1 MSVEIRYPNI
11 AGSNGAEMIAQ
22 IRGYLYQLV
31 DQLNFALDDI
41 ESGVSKQGNGQ
52 KGLSDASAIFSEIK
66 PLIVKSTEIAK
77 AIQTLTLKFKGEEI
91 QKNTDI
97 DKLTEPRRY
106 FGNKKAGYK
115 NSPIKDTDEFIL
127 EVSTLGDGKTVQ
139 RITNASDTADVY
151 ERRRLSNGW
160 SEWETENPPM
170 IAGKEYRTTERYQ
183 GKAVYTALIALG
195 NLPNAST
202 KLVAHGLEATGIVR
216 CVGQTT
222 SGINLPMRY
231 DGGSNW
237 ASICADASYVVLTS
251 GDDKSNISAY
261 AQIWYTRD

>member
-1 MSVEIRYPNI
+1 MGYEIRYPNI
-11 AGSNGAEMIAQ
+11 TGANEREMILQ
-22 IRGYLYQLV
+22 LRGYLYQLV
-31 DQLNFALDDI
+31 DQLNYIIDSIA
-41 ESGVSKQGNGQ
+41 
-52 KGLSDASAIFSEIK
+52 KGSNQDGGGDTEKDASAAFSEIK

-77 AIQTLTLKFKGEEI
+77 ALHVLTLKFKGEEI
-91 QKNTDI
+91 PKNTDI

-106 FGNKKAGYK
+106 FGNKNAGYK
-115 NSPIKDTDEFIL
+115 NSPIPDTDEFVL
-127 EVSTLGDGKTVQ
+127 EVSTLGDGKAIQV
-139 RITNASDTADVY
+139 ISSAYDAAEVY
-151 ERRRLSNGW
+151 VRRRFGTRW
-160 SEWETENPPM
+160 GEWEAESPPM